1 MKCQTIKVKGTG
13 DKICNNWV
21 SFHTHTLLL
30 KMRAAIRSYYD
41 MIEFIIHNE
50 NNRMSIKKL
59 TYFRNNLFIS
69 AAVNGGWSE
78 FGSFGECSA
87 TCGGGIKERSRTCT
101 NPPPSGG
108 GAQCSGSAKET
119 MVCNVEPCDGRYL
132 TSFKKN
138 EVQATLEWSTNCIS
152 YEMFSCVVLLS
163 ILSVVPYFGEP
174 VGRDKKQTTSKTTQ
188 RYCTPKRLISYLL
201 SKSFFC

>member
-13 DKICNNWV
+13 DKICNNRA

-132 TSFKKN
+132 TSFKK
-138 EVQATLEWSTNCIS
+138 
-152 YEMFSCVVLLS
+152 
-163 ILSVVPYFGEP
+163 
-174 VGRDKKQTTSKTTQ
+174 
-188 RYCTPKRLISYLL
+188 
-201 SKSFFC
+201 